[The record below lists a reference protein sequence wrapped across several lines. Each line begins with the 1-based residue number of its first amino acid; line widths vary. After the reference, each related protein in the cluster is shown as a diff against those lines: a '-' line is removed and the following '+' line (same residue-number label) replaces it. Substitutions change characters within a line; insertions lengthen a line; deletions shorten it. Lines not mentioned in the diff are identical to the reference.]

1 VYQINNTTISN
12 KRIRKI
18 LIKNKKTIYLYIN
31 KQNNNIMALDV
42 PQIQNVEIATAKLD
56 EDVIKQIQ
64 ELNQKSSI
72 LIQEFGSIYLRKQ
85 QIQEES
91 LRMDEFLEKAND
103 DYKMYQHQL
112 NEIGEQI
119 DEKYPQGRINIQD
132 GTVQYQPGA
141 PTRKQLA
148 EQQAQQAN
156 Q

>member
-1 VYQINNTTISN
+1 
-12 KRIRKI
+12 
-18 LIKNKKTIYLYIN
+18 
-31 KQNNNIMALDV
+31 MALDV
-42 PQIQNVEIATAKLD
+42 PQIQNVEVATAKLD

-64 ELNQKSSI
+64 ELNQKSSL
-72 LIQEFGSIYLRKQ
+72 LIQEFGGIYIRKQ
-85 QIQEES
+85 QIQEEMI
-91 LRMDEFLEKAND
+91 RMDEFLEKANN
-103 DYKMYQHQL
+103 DYKMYQQQL

-148 EQQAQQAN
+148 EQQAN

>member
-1 VYQINNTTISN
+1 
-12 KRIRKI
+12 
-18 LIKNKKTIYLYIN
+18 
-31 KQNNNIMALDV
+31 MALDV

-56 EDVIKQIQ
+56 EDVISKIQ
-64 ELNQKSSI
+64 ELNQKSA
-72 LIQEFGSIYLRKQ
+72 LLVQEFGGIYIRKQ
-85 QIQEES
+85 QIEEEM
-91 LRMDEFLEKAND
+91 LRMDEFLEKANNE
-103 DYKMYQHQL
+103 YKLYQQQL

-119 DEKYPQGRINIQD
+119 DEKYPQGRINVQE

>member
-1 VYQINNTTISN
+1 
-12 KRIRKI
+12 
-18 LIKNKKTIYLYIN
+18 
-31 KQNNNIMALDV
+31 MALDV

-64 ELNQKSSI
+64 ELNQKTA
-72 LIQEFGSIYLRKQ
+72 LLVQEFGGIYIRKQ
-85 QIQEES
+85 QIQEEM

-103 DYKMYQHQL
+103 DYKMYQQQL
-112 NEIGEQI
+112 NEIGEQV
-119 DEKYPQGRINIQD
+119 DEKYPQGRINIQE
-132 GTVQYQPGA
+132 GT

>member
-1 VYQINNTTISN
+1 
-12 KRIRKI
+12 
-18 LIKNKKTIYLYIN
+18 
-31 KQNNNIMALDV
+31 MALDV
-42 PQIQNVEIATAKLD
+42 PQIQNVEVATAKLD

-64 ELNQKSSI
+64 ELNQKSA
-72 LIQEFGSIYLRKQ
+72 LLVQEFGGIYIRKQ
-85 QIQEES
+85 QIQDEMI
-91 LRMDEFLEKAND
+91 RMDEFLEKANN
-103 DYKMYQHQL
+103 DYRMYQQQL
-112 NEIGEQI
+112 NEIGEQV